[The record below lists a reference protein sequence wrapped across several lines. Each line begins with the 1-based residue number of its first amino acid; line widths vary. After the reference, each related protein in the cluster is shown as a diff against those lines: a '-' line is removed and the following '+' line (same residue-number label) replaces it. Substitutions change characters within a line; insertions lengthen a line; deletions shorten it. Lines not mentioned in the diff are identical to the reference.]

1 MGTVVSLKCRSSI
14 QETHEWMNG
23 MHIDL
28 GGLQERESNLAFT
41 ITNLAFTI
49 CISSD
54 AYSREIGV
62 SFFRFAKIIYTK
74 RIKGDCCLMLVVLK
88 C

>member
-1 MGTVVSLKCRSSI
+1 
-14 QETHEWMNG
+14 MNG

-28 GGLQERESNLAFT
+28 GGLQERESNLAFTITNLAFT

>member
-1 MGTVVSLKCRSSI
+1 VGTVVSLKCRSSI

-49 CISSD
+49 TNLAFTICISSD
-54 AYSREIGV
+54 AY
-62 SFFRFAKIIYTK
+62 
-74 RIKGDCCLMLVVLK
+74 
-88 C
+88 